1 MSLLVIGGSGFLGGH
16 VCRRAR
22 AAGLTVATAGRGALP
37 GSPAHNRVDLAQEEP
52 GKIAAMIASVA
63 PDAVVNCAGATSGTI
78 DELAAANITATCA
91 LVTVMLQART
101 PARLVH
107 LGSAAEYGPSE
118 PGVPVDES
126 TPPRPAGPY
135 GVTKLAG
142 TRLVELA
149 RTAGLGA
156 VVLRV
161 FNPVGAGA
169 PEDGLPGRVAAQL
182 RQAIACGT
190 DVQLGPLDAVRD
202 FVDARDVAD
211 AVLAAV
217 AAPSLPSPVLNIGSG
232 IGTSARA
239 LVKQLGEISG
249 STATIHEDALGSARS
264 AGMPWQQA
272 DITLACRDLR
282 WRPRRSLTA
291 SLTDLWEGH
300 RGQGG

>member
-1 MSLLVIGGSGFLGGH
+1 MSLLVIGGGGFLGGH

-22 AAGLTVATAGRGALP
+22 AAGLTVATAGRAALP
-37 GSPAHNRVDLAQEEP
+37 GSPAHNRIDLAQEDL
-52 GKIAAMIASVA
+52 GRIAAIIASVA
-63 PDAVVNCAGATSGTI
+63 PDAVINCAGATAGAM
-78 DELAAANITATCA
+78 DELAAANITATHA

-107 LGSAAEYGPSE
+107 LGSAAEYGRSE

-126 TPPRPAGPY
+126 TPARPAGPY
-135 GVTKLAG
+135 GLTKLAG

-169 PEDGLPGRVAAQL
+169 PEDGLPGRVTAQL
-182 RQAIACGT
+182 RQAIAHGT
-190 DVQLGPLDAVRD
+190 DVRLGPLDAVRD

-232 IGTSARA
+232 VGTSARA

-249 STATIHEDALGSARS
+249 SMAVIHEDALGSARS

-272 DITLACRDLR
+272 DIRRARHDLG

-291 SLTDLWEGH
+291 ALTDLWEGH
-300 RGQGG
+300 HGPGG

>member
-1 MSLLVIGGSGFLGGH
+1 MDLLVIGGSGFLGGH

-22 AAGLTVATAGRGALP
+22 TAGLTVTTAGRAARL
-37 GSPAHNRVDLAQEEP
+37 GSAAHHRIDLAQADA
-52 GKIAAMIASVA
+52 GQIAAMIASVA
-63 PDAVVNCAGATSGTI
+63 PDAVVNCAGATAGTM
-78 DELAAANITATCA
+78 DELAAANITATHA

-107 LGSAAEYGPSE
+107 LGSAAEYGRSE

-156 VVLRV
+156 TALRV

-182 RQAIACGT
+182 RQAIAHGT

-232 IGTSARA
+232 AGTSARA
-239 LVKQLGEISG
+239 LVKQLVEISG
-249 STATIHEDALGSARS
+249 STAAIHEDAPGSARS
-264 AGMPWQQA
+264 AGMAWQQA
-272 DITLACRDLR
+272 DITRARRDLG
-282 WRPRRSLTA
+282 WRPRRGLTA

-300 RGQGG
+300 GGRGG